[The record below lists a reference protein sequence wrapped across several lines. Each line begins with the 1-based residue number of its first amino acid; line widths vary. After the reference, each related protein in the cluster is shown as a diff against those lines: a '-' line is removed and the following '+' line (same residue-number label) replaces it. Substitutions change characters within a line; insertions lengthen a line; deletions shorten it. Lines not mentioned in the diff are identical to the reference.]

1 MSTDSEQRDTST
13 VALEN
18 FSEYSAEFFRPPIR
32 MSLSNRKCN
41 VSLNE
46 DVYLM
51 IRRTLN
57 YLGDGESTV
66 GGYVENI
73 LLSHLTQYKDIIN
86 TETSRRLKQP
96 LIPDG
101 ISS

>member
-1 MSTDSEQRDTST
+1 MPTDLEQPAPDVPET
-13 VALEN
+13 
-18 FSEYSAEFFRPPIR
+18 FSEYSAEFFRPPVR

-46 DVYLM
+46 DVYVM

-73 LLSHLTQYKDIIN
+73 LLSHLTQYRDILN
-86 TETSRRLKQP
+86 TETSKRLKQP
-96 LIPDG
+96 LIPDSV
-101 ISS
+101 SS